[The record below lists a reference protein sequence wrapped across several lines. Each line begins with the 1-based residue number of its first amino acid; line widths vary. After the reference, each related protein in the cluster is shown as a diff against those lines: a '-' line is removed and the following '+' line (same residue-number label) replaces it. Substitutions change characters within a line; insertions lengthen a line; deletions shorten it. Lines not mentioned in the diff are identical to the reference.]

1 MLNKLADQI
10 ALNFSDKKIKLL
22 SLQDSLDLKILEQF
36 KELLKDKG
44 VDSEICKNL
53 SVNEC
58 IKEISSLE
66 YLIGMRFHANLIG
79 AKAGVKIL
87 GINYDIKVET
97 LAQTIGFPV
106 IELDS
111 NNLEKEF
118 KNLLKLDTKEY
129 KIPEFIFPNFD

>member
-1 MLNKLADQI
+1 MADQI